1 MAEYGVAIAAARRE
15 AVSQLSVAL
24 AAAIGPFPAAAIA
37 IDGSVE
43 AMLDNQAALD
53 AEQTFRDAL
62 TAARGRDAET
72 GGAAVGPHRSD
83 LAVTHLAKGLPA
95 RQCSTGEQKAL
106 LISIVLADA
115 RVAALRTG
123 AAPLLLLDEIV
134 AHLDEARRVAL
145 FDQVLGMGVQAW
157 LTGTDKNV
165 FAPLGARAL
174 FLDVTDGAITGI
186 QND

>member
-1 MAEYGVAIAAARRE
+1 
-15 AVSQLSVAL
+15 
-24 AAAIGPFPAAAIA
+24 
-37 IDGSVE
+37 
-43 AMLDNQAALD
+43 
-53 AEQTFRDAL
+53 
-62 TAARGRDAET
+62 
-72 GGAAVGPHRSD
+72 
-83 LAVTHLAKGLPA
+83 
-95 RQCSTGEQKAL
+95 
-106 LISIVLADA
+106 
-115 RVAALRTG
+115 VAALRTG

-165 FAPLGARAL
+165 FVPLGARAL